1 MTLPQISKECI
12 DAVKGKAEQYNP
24 AVYAKNFIDEIEE
37 KNPHLMGEMKSLCFN
52 ICKDSKS
59 IALSMAYMGV
69 FYNSIK
75 AQIEANEL
83 KQLFNEDN

>member
-1 MTLPQISKECI
+1 
-12 DAVKGKAEQYNP
+12 
-24 AVYAKNFIDEIEE
+24 
-37 KNPHLMGEMKSLCFN
+37 MGEMKSLCFN